1 VSELIHDWNAVGG
14 DARPAGRI
22 AFDDE
27 TLRDGLQSPSVRNPS
42 VDQKLELLRLMDAMG
57 IDTADIGLPGA
68 GGAAKEDT
76 LAIAKA
82 MAVEKMKIAAN
93 CAARTLEADLA
104 PLAEIAQKSGR
115 PIAAAM
121 FIGSSPIRRYAED
134 WTLDT
139 LLEHTRAALSF
150 ARKNGIEV
158 MYVTEDATR
167 AHPKDLE
174 RMFLTAVEGGAARLC
189 LCDTCGHA
197 TPSGAQALVRWTSKL
212 LADRGLGHVKIDW
225 HGHMDRGLGVWNA
238 IAAAQAGAERLH
250 GTGLGIGERVGN
262 APLDQILVNLKLLGW
277 IENDLRPLAEYCRKV
292 SEFTGV
298 PIPHGYPVVGK
309 DAFETATGVH
319 AAAILKAR
327 RKGDAWLA
335 DRVYSA
341 VPAADFGRAQEITV
355 GPMSGKSNVVGWLE
369 ARGLPVSEPAVAA
382 VLERAKRSDRVL
394 TDEEIRSV
402 LP

>member
-150 ARKNGIEV
+150 ARKNGI
-158 MYVTEDATR
+158 
-167 AHPKDLE
+167 
-174 RMFLTAVEGGAARLC
+174 
-189 LCDTCGHA
+189 
-197 TPSGAQALVRWTSKL
+197 
-212 LADRGLGHVKIDW
+212 
-225 HGHMDRGLGVWNA
+225 
-238 IAAAQAGAERLH
+238 
-250 GTGLGIGERVGN
+250 
-262 APLDQILVNLKLLGW
+262 
-277 IENDLRPLAEYCRKV
+277 
-292 SEFTGV
+292 
-298 PIPHGYPVVGK
+298 
-309 DAFETATGVH
+309 
-319 AAAILKAR
+319 
-327 RKGDAWLA
+327 
-335 DRVYSA
+335 
-341 VPAADFGRAQEITV
+341 
-355 GPMSGKSNVVGWLE
+355 
-369 ARGLPVSEPAVAA
+369 
-382 VLERAKRSDRVL
+382 
-394 TDEEIRSV
+394 
-402 LP
+402 